1 MWRTDGAHA
10 VRALADVCRPLVR
23 FTACDGASVALI
35 SNAAHDLL
43 YATDEVA
50 LALDD
55 LQFATGHG
63 PCFDALRTGSPVLV
77 DDVARE
83 ADSRWP
89 GFSGDATRI
98 GVGSI
103 VAVPLSAA
111 RAPIGVLEL
120 HREGAGALTA
130 RQLDAVDH
138 CAAEIA
144 RTLLEMVARSE
155 SGDPGFPRLR
165 PHVDMAVGM
174 IMVQLS
180 VSPDEALSRLRAA
193 AYAARRPVEDLA
205 VEVTERRARFHRGQ
219 DTSDST
225 GG

>member
-1 MWRTDGAHA
+1 MGRTDGARH
-10 VRALADVCRPLVR
+10 VDVLARLCGPLVR
-23 FTACDGASVALI
+23 FTACDGAAVSLI
-35 SNAAHDLL
+35 SDAAHEVL

-50 LALDD
+50 SALDD

-77 DDVARE
+77 DDVGRE
-83 ADSRWP
+83 ADRRWP

-103 VAVPLSAA
+103 VAVPLTPTQ
-111 RAPIGVLEL
+111 APIGVLEL
-120 HREGAGALTA
+120 HRRAPGALTA
-130 RQLDAVDH
+130 RQLDAVAD
-138 CAAEIA
+138 CAADIA
-144 RTLLEMVARSE
+144 GALLEMVACSE
-155 SGDPGFPRLR
+155 SGDPGFPRMR

-180 VSPDEALSRLRAA
+180 VSPEEALARLRAA
-193 AYAARRPVEDLA
+193 AYAARRPVEELA
-205 VEVTERRARFHRGQ
+205 IDVTERRARFHRGP
-219 DTSDST
+219 DTADST